1 MPNLSPEELK
11 KRLEQLVSNSA
22 KLHEIECKKKYGY
35 RGRNESRER
44 NEYDRRNGS
53 RERNGYDRRNE
64 YDRRNGFRER
74 NESRGRMNNSHLRKM
89 YAEQPQD
96 EMGQL
101 LNQMK
106 TFNFSSVP
114 YGSAIKSI
122 MGKALNVAGP
132 IIMHNTSKGQP
143 TNTLRGKN
151 AEKSKANM
159 NALLTKLKQYNISS
173 LPFSKT
179 LKSIM
184 GKALKMAAPLI
195 SNHINPIQSGP
206 QNTRRVLPKQLRNKN
221 SIYGPLTMNPL
232 RGSQNTRRLNPKPSK
247 PKYIT
252 SLNGPQYITS
262 L

>member
-1 MPNLSPEELK
+1 
-11 KRLEQLVSNSA
+11 
-22 KLHEIECKKKYGY
+22 
-35 RGRNESRER
+35 
-44 NEYDRRNGS
+44 
-53 RERNGYDRRNE
+53 
-64 YDRRNGFRER
+64 
-74 NESRGRMNNSHLRKM
+74 M
-89 YAEQPQD
+89 YAEQPQSQD
-96 EMGQL
+96 ELGQV
-101 LNQMK
+101 LNQMRK
-106 TFNFSSVP
+106 FNFSAIPS
-114 YGSAIKSI
+114 GSTLKGI

-184 GKALKMAAPLI
+184 GKALKMAA
-195 SNHINPIQSGP
+195 NHINPIQSGP
-206 QNTRRVLPKQLRNKN
+206 QNTRRVLPKLRNKN
-221 SIYGPLTMNPL
+221 SIYGPPTMNPL
-232 RGSQNTRRLNPKPSK
+232 RGSQTTRRLNPKPK

>member
-53 RERNGYDRRNE
+53 RERNGYDRRN
-64 YDRRNGFRER
+64 GFRER
-74 NESRGRMNNSHLRKM
+74 NES
-89 YAEQPQD
+89 QD
-96 EMGQL
+96 ELGQV
-101 LNQMK
+101 LNQMRK
-106 TFNFSSVP
+106 FNFSAIPS
-114 YGSAIKSI
+114 GSTLKGI

-184 GKALKMAAPLI
+184 GKALKMAA
-195 SNHINPIQSGP
+195 NHINPIQSGP

-221 SIYGPLTMNPL
+221 SIYGPPTMNPL
-232 RGSQNTRRLNPKPSK
+232 RGSQTTRRLNPKPK